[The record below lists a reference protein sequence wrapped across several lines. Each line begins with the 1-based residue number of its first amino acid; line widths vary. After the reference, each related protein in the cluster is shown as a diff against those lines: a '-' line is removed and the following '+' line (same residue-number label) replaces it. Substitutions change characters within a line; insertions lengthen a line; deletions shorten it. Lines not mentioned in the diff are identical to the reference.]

1 MAIGLPSHF
10 YPFPRLQFGC
20 AYALANEHATL
31 ALRTLLQ
38 CHQIGIPIRIIEE
51 LRKRIERR
59 EARYTIALDISPN
72 TFDSRERQYAVLFV
86 PNLLNKMLEISR
98 GLQSNPHALFY
109 VSTKRLYLG

>member
-10 YPFPRLQFGC
+10 YPFPQLQFGC
-20 AYALANEHATL
+20 AYALAHEHATL

-59 EARYTIALDISPN
+59 KADEGFRKVEYEGEVGYILVD
-72 TFDSRERQYAVLFV
+72 
-86 PNLLNKMLEISR
+86 
-98 GLQSNPHALFY
+98 
-109 VSTKRLYLG
+109 YLK